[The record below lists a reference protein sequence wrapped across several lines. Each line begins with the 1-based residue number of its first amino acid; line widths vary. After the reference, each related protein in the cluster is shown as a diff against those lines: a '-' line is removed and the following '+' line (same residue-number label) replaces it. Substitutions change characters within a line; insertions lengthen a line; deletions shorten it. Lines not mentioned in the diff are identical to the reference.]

1 MASFLLRLDIMSI
14 LRDCLLLISNAKNAK
29 WIVGPLV
36 FVSSAILLKWIK
48 ALPKRWQLASKVR
61 QKQQERELALKRLR
75 GELLV
80 NGEVNYD
87 NSPNDKL
94 RSAFLWKISKTF
106 QKNIFLKYFDF
117 FFLNFFLNFFF
128 GYLSS
133 SAISSA
139 CSLS

>member
-94 RSAFLWKISKTF
+94 RSAFLWKISKKNFKKKIQIKFRENF
-106 QKNIFLKYFDF
+106 QF
-117 FFLNFFLNFFF
+117 FCAYGLPRP
-128 GYLSS
+128 
-133 SAISSA
+133 I
-139 CSLS
+139 